1 MAEAS
6 KKNIIQWLIQYAKD
20 SKTELG
26 KVTWPSKK
34 DTIRY
39 SVLVIAISLFVAF
52 FFGGLDWILSTG
64 LEQLYALVA

>member
-6 KKNIIQWLIQYAKD
+6 KKNIFQWLVQYLKD

-34 DTIRY
+34 DTIKY
-39 SVLVIAISLFVAF
+39 SFLVIAISVFVAI
-52 FFGGLDWILSTG
+52 FFGGLDWILSLG